1 MSRASV
7 SWWRTSPAN
16 VADAANGHGD
26 RRLETGDVVSTLFP
40 VHRPGGHE
48 QEGYRPAVVVGLP
61 ERPGAPRFGGLL
73 LVPMT
78 SDRGQDRAE
87 HSPALYPRYAAGM
100 AGLRS
105 PSICLLDQTRALGSE
120 RVSRYRGTLGE
131 DQYRPIHDG
140 LRRILGEGDK

>member
-1 MSRASV
+1 MV
-7 SWWRTSPAN
+7 SA
-16 VADAANGHGD
+16 
-26 RRLETGDVVSTLFP
+26 LFP

-61 ERPGAPRFGGLL
+61 ERLGTPRFGGPMLA
-73 LVPMT
+73 PMT
-78 SDRGQDRAE
+78 SDRGQDWAKR
-87 HSPALYPRYAAGM
+87 SPALYPRYAAGT

-120 RVSRYRGTLGE
+120 RVSHYRGTLGE

-140 LRRILGEGDK
+140 LRKIFGGVEK